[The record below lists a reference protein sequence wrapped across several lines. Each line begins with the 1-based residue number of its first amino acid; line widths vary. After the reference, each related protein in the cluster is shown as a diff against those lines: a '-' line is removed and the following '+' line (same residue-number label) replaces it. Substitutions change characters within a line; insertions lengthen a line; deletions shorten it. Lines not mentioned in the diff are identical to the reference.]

1 MAEWVDVAKVED
13 FPPGTVRTVE
23 IEGTPIAVFNLN
35 GHYYA
40 IEDVCT
46 HEAETLSDG
55 AVEGEEIVC
64 PRHGAHFSIVTG
76 AALSP
81 PAYEPVTTFPVQVE
95 GGMVMVKDDR
105 WGRVLK

>member
-1 MAEWVDVAKVED
+1 MADWVDVARVDD

-81 PAYEPVTTFPVQVE
+81 PAYEPVTTFPMQVE

-105 WGRVLK
+105 WG

>member
-23 IEGTPIAVFNLN
+23 IEGTPIAVFNLY

-81 PAYEPVTTFPVQVE
+81 PAYEPVTTFPMQVE

-105 WGRVLK
+105 WG

>member
-1 MAEWVDVAKVED
+1 VARVKD
-13 FPPGTVRTVE
+13 FPPGTVRTLQ

-40 IEDVCT
+40 IEDLCS

-55 AVEGEEIVC
+55 EVAGEEIIC
-64 PRHGAHFSIVTG
+64 PRHGAHFSIRTG

-81 PAYEPVTTFPVQVE
+81 PAYEPLATSRCGSRVE
-95 GGMVMVKDDR
+95 
-105 WGRVLK
+105 WSW

>member
-1 MAEWVDVAKVED
+1 MADWVDVARVDD

-46 HEAETLSDG
+46 HEAETLSGG

-105 WGRVLK
+105 WG

>member
-1 MAEWVDVAKVED
+1 MAAWVDVARAED

-23 IEGTPIAVFNLN
+23 TDGTPIAVFNLD
-35 GHYYA
+35 GRYYA

-46 HEAETLSDG
+46 HEAETLSNG
-55 AVEGEEIVC
+55 AVEDEAIVC
-64 PRHGAHFSIVTG
+64 PHHGARFSIRTG

-95 GGMVMVKDDR
+95 RGMVRVKDDR
-105 WGRVLK
+105 WD

>member
-1 MAEWVDVAKVED
+1 MADWVDVARIDD

-55 AVEGEEIVC
+55 AVEDEEIVC

-105 WGRVLK
+105 WS

>member
-95 GGMVMVKDDR
+95 GGMVMVKNDR
-105 WGRVLK
+105 WG

>member
-1 MAEWVDVAKVED
+1 MADWVDVARVDD

-55 AVEGEEIVC
+55 EVEGEEIVC

-76 AALSP
+76 EALSP

-105 WGRVLK
+105 WG

>member
-35 GHYYA
+35 GHYHA

-55 AVEGEEIVC
+55 EVEGEEIVC

-81 PAYEPVTTFPVQVE
+81 PAYEPVTTFAVQVE

-105 WGRVLK
+105 WAES

>member
-1 MAEWVDVAKVED
+1 MPEWVDVAWVED
-13 FPPGTVRTVE
+13 FPSGTVRTVQ

-35 GHYYA
+35 GRYYA
-40 IEDVCT
+40 IEDQCS

-55 AVEGEEIVC
+55 EVAGEEIIC
-64 PRHGAHFSIVTG
+64 PRHGAHFSIPTG

-81 PAYEPVTTFPVQVE
+81 PAYEPVATFPVRVE

-105 WGRVLK
+105 

>member
-1 MAEWVDVAKVED
+1 MAEWVDVARVED
-13 FPPGTVRTVE
+13 FPPGTVRTLE
-23 IEGTPIAVFNLN
+23 IEGTAIAVFNLN

-81 PAYEPVTTFPVQVE
+81 PAYEPVTTFPMQVE

-105 WGRVLK
+105 WG

>member
-81 PAYEPVTTFPVQVE
+81 PAYEPVTTFPMKVE

-105 WGRVLK
+105 WG

>member
-1 MAEWVDVAKVED
+1 MAEWVEVAKVED
-13 FPPGTVRTVE
+13 FPPGTVRTVDVD
-23 IEGTPIAVFNLN
+23 GTPIAVFNLN

-46 HEAETLSDG
+46 HEAGSLSNG

-64 PRHGAHFSIVTG
+64 PRHGAHFSILTG

-95 GGMVMVKDDR
+95 GSMVMVKDDR
-105 WGRVLK
+105 WG

>member
-35 GHYYA
+35 GHYHA

-55 AVEGEEIVC
+55 EVEGEEIVC

-105 WGRVLK
+105 WAES

>member
-1 MAEWVDVAKVED
+1 MAEWVAVARIED

-81 PAYEPVTTFPVQVE
+81 PAYEPVTTFPMQVE

-105 WGRVLK
+105 WG

>member
-1 MAEWVDVAKVED
+1 MAEWVDVARAED
-13 FPPGTVRTVE
+13 FSPGTVRTVE

-55 AVEGEEIVC
+55 EVAGEEIVC
-64 PRHGAHFSIVTG
+64 PRHGAHFSILTG

-81 PAYEPVTTFPVQVE
+81 PAYEPVATFPVQVE
-95 GGMVMVKDDR
+95 DGMVMVKDDR
-105 WGRVLK
+105 WG